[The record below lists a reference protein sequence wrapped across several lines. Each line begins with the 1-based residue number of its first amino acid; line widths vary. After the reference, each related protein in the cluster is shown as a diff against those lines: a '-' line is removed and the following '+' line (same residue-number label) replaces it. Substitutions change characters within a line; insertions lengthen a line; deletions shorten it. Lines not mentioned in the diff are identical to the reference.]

1 MSTPNQKEPASIIA
15 AVDAKTRIAG
25 TNKLEAL
32 TFSLGVNPANGREEI
47 FGINVFKVKE
57 VIKAPPITSAP
68 NMPPAVK
75 GLVSLR
81 GQLIPVVDLGAYAG
95 FTPADEENAILI
107 LTEYNR
113 NTQGFLVRSV
123 DTIIRISWEDMKVP
137 PPMINGDAGGLVTAV
152 TTLPNGRLALM
163 LDVERVLSELH
174 PASPESEMVFQMI
187 DKVEMP
193 EEGIV
198 FFCDDSAI
206 ARKQIQRTLESC
218 AIPYRSAINGLD
230 AWNAI
235 QKIVD
240 AKDSESGKRM
250 KIKLILT
257 DIEMPE
263 MDGYA
268 LTKLLKA
275 DPRTKHIPVLMH
287 SSLSSNQNQA
297 LGISV
302 GAEYYIPKFQPEEL
316 AKTFKKYLEA
326 K

>member
-1 MSTPNQKEPASIIA
+1 MTKNASTSLIA

-32 TFSLGVNPANGREEI
+32 TFSLGVNPRNGREEI

-57 VIKAPPITSAP
+57 VIKSPPITTAP
-68 NMPPAVK
+68 HMPSAVK

-81 GQLIPVVDLGAYAG
+81 GQLIPVIDLGAYAG
-95 FTPADEENAILI
+95 FSEADENSILI

-113 NTQGFLVRSV
+113 HTQGFLVKSV
-123 DTIIRISWEDMKVP
+123 DTILRISWEDMKVP
-137 PPMINGDAGGLVTAV
+137 PAMINGDIGGLITAV
-152 TTLPNGRLALM
+152 TTLPSGKLALM

-174 PASPESEMVFQMI
+174 PQSHEQDLEFETIEKIQ
-187 DKVEMP
+187 MP

-206 ARKQIQRTLESC
+206 ARKQIQRTLEAC
-218 AIPYRSAINGLD
+218 QIPFRSAINGQE
-230 AWNAI
+230 AWSSI
-235 QKIVD
+235 QKIISN
-240 AKDSESGKRM
+240 ASADSPDGKKLR
-250 KIKLILT
+250 IKLILT

-268 LTKLLKA
+268 LTKQLKS
-275 DPRTKHIPVLMH
+275 DPRTKDIPVIMH

-297 LGISV
+297 LGKTV
-302 GAEYYIPKFQPEEL
+302 GAEYYIPKFKPEEL
-316 AKTFKKYLEA
+316 AKAFRHYLEE
-326 K
+326 KS

>member
-1 MSTPNQKEPASIIA
+1 MSKSHAHTSMIA

-32 TFSLGVNPANGREEI
+32 TFSLGLNPVTGREEI

-57 VIKAPPITSAP
+57 VIKAPPITAAP
-68 NMPPAVK
+68 HMPAAVK

-81 GQLIPVVDLGAYAG
+81 GQLIPVIDLGAYAG
-95 FTPADEENAILI
+95 FAEADENSILI

-113 NTQGFLVRSV
+113 LTQGFLVKSV
-123 DTIIRISWEDMKVP
+123 DTILRISWEDMKVP
-137 PPMINGDAGGLVTAV
+137 PAMINGEIGGLITAV
-152 TTLPNGRLALM
+152 TTLPSGRLALM

-174 PASPESEMVFQMI
+174 PQSNEQELVFQTI
-187 DKVEMP
+187 EKVHMP

-206 ARKQIQRTLESC
+206 ARKQIQRTLEAC
-218 AIPYRSAINGLD
+218 QIPFRSAINGQE
-230 AWNAI
+230 AWETI
-235 QKIVD
+235 QKIVT
-240 AKDSESGKRM
+240 ASADSSEDKKLR
-250 KIKLILT
+250 IKLILT

-268 LTKLLKA
+268 LTKLIKA
-275 DPRTKHIPVLMH
+275 DARTKDIPVVMH

-297 LGISV
+297 LGKTV
-302 GAEYYIPKFQPEEL
+302 GAEYYIPKFKPEEL
-316 AKTFKKYLEA
+316 CKAFRHFLEKKTE
-326 K
+326 